1 MSMSLYPTFDRWH
14 LVPADRFA
22 LIAFVCLLLRSY
34 DVRYQLHYDKTVE
47 CYHHVTFNINRQCL
61 WDYDVKF
68 ARWQHPATG
77 WRPALAML
85 GSTCSLQFRT
95 LWSRI
100 YLLNRGW
107 CYWFF
112 PSFFVEII
120 LPHCVRILVAF
131 TLCYS
136 YVFNESN
143 VHEEL
148 GILESRCLS
157 PMGRNSV
164 LEELRVRRL
173 AVIQEER
180 SVVRFVSDAWVEI
193 WWMEEEEELCV
204 SSA

>member
-1 MSMSLYPTFDRWH
+1 
-14 LVPADRFA
+14 
-22 LIAFVCLLLRSY
+22 
-34 DVRYQLHYDKTVE
+34 
-47 CYHHVTFNINRQCL
+47 
-61 WDYDVKF
+61 
-68 ARWQHPATG
+68 
-77 WRPALAML
+77 
-85 GSTCSLQFRT
+85 
-95 LWSRI
+95 
-100 YLLNRGW
+100 
-107 CYWFF
+107 
-112 PSFFVEII
+112 

-180 SVVRFVSDAWVEI
+180 SVVRFVSDA
-193 WWMEEEEELCV
+193 
-204 SSA
+204 